1 MLVVDTVAR
10 IRRELGA
17 SALARLG
24 FGLFDQLGPVLNLP
38 KPVSDATRHRGD
50 DAECLRGAEV
60 GVTRPEQ
67 ASCVRLR
74 GEDAALAEDRAERRC

>member
-17 SALARLG
+17 SALAKLG

-50 DAECLRGAEV
+50 DAECL
-60 GVTRPEQ
+60 
-67 ASCVRLR
+67 
-74 GEDAALAEDRAERRC
+74 